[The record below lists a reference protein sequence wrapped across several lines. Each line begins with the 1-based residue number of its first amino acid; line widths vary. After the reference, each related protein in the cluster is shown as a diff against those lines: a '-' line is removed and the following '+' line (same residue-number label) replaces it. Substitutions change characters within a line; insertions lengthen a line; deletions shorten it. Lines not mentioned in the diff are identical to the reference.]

1 MDISANAD
9 THNDHI
15 ITTIRDVNAS
25 THFVFKAWADP
36 VHLRNWWGPKGF
48 TNTFNDFDL
57 RPGGH
62 WSFVMH
68 GPDGGNYANESI
80 FLEIQEPSLISFD
93 HVSPP
98 VFKVIATF
106 EPLTE
111 STTRITYR
119 MLFRTAEELQKIEKM
134 APEKNEE
141 LFDRLENELIQM
153 KQDGNDVAVNQF
165 D

>member
-1 MDISANAD
+1 MSSNTDIN
-9 THNDHI
+9 TEHV
-15 ITTIRDVNAS
+15 ITSIRDVNAS
-25 THFVFKAWADP
+25 IHLVFKAWSDP
-36 VHLRNWWGPKGF
+36 FHLRNWWGPKGF
-48 TNTFNDFDL
+48 TNTFNDFDF

-68 GPDGGNYANESI
+68 GPEGGNYVNESI
-80 FLEIQEPSLISFD
+80 FLDIQEPTLISFD

-106 EPLTE
+106 EALTD
-111 STTRITYR
+111 SSTRITYR
-119 MLFRTAEELQKIEKM
+119 MIFATAEEREKIMKI

-141 LFDRLENELIQM
+141 NFDRLENELVQM
-153 KQDGNDVAVNQF
+153 KQDGKDFVVDQF